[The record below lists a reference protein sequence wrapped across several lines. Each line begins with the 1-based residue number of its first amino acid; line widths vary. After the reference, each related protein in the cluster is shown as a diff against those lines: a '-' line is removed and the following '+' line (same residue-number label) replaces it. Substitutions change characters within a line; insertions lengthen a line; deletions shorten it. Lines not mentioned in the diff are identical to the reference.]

1 MKPVMEENGD
11 PVSSSDG
18 TPYQEVEVPDE
29 KSTRSLGA
37 AIGRALCAGDIIT
50 LTGNLGSGKTVF
62 AQGIARGLGVPESY
76 DVTSPTYTLVNV
88 YPGRIDFFHM
98 DLYRISGPVDPA
110 DLELD
115 DALYGRG
122 VCVVEW
128 PDRLPSGYLLE
139 AKTHLAVHI
148 IVTGLN
154 SRRIECRF
162 SGVDL
167 WERIQPII
175 RSWRKEET

>member
-1 MKPVMEENGD
+1 MEENGD

-128 PDRLPSGYLLE
+128 PDRLPPGYLSGPCIM
-139 AKTHLAVHI
+139 HLAI
-148 IVTGLN
+148 QIVATGDET
-154 SRRIECRF
+154 RRIGF
-162 SGVDL
+162 KVYGSGL
-167 WERIQPII
+167 WERIKPII
-175 RSWRKEET
+175 AGWRNKRT